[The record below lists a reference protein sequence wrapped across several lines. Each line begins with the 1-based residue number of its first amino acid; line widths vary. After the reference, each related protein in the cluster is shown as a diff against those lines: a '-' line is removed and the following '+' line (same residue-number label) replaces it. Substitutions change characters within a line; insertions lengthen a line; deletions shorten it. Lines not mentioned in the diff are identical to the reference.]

1 MDQIDHQWRAHPGTG
16 RLQEY
21 LKARLADLQAQV
33 LSLAGPRQDPES
45 RLVAYGAE
53 SEVERLV
60 EYLWGAD
67 Q

>member
-16 RLQEY
+16 RLRDH
-21 LKARLADLQAQV
+21 LRARLEDLQAQV
-33 LSLAGPRQDPES
+33 LGLAGPRQDPES
-45 RLVAYGAE
+45 RLVTWGAVG
-53 SEVERLV
+53 EVERLV